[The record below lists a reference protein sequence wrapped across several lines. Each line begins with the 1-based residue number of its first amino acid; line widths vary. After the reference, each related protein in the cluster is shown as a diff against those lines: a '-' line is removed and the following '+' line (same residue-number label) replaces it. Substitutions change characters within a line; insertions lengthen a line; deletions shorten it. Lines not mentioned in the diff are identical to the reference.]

1 MRILGLD
8 VGEKTVGVA
17 ISDPLGLTAQGVK
30 TIRRTGCREE
40 DVRSIEELCQQY
52 EVDEIVVGLPKHM
65 NNTKGLSAER
75 SEAFAEALRTGLGIT
90 VVTRDERL
98 SSWAAEQALI
108 QADVSRAGRKR
119 VIDKVAAQII
129 LQGYLDSRR
138 TSS

>member
-30 TIRRTGCREE
+30 TIRRTGSCHE

-65 NNTKGLSAER
+65 NNTRGLSAKR
-75 SEAFAEALRTGLGIT
+75 SEAFAEALRKGLGVT